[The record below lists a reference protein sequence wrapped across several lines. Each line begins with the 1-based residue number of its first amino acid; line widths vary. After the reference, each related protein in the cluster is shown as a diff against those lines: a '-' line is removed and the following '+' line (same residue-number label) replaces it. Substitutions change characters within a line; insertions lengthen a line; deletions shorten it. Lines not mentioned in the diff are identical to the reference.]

1 MRISGGTGRGRRIT
15 VPSGSVV
22 RPTSDK
28 VRQALFNILGD
39 RISGSVFLD
48 LFAGA
53 GAVGIEAISRGAGL
67 VVFVDASRRSAGIIE
82 KNLHKTGFWEKAK
95 VVVAD
100 AEAFIKRQSGPY
112 DIIFMDPPYAE
123 DIGDLLE
130 RIGDSGL
137 LKPDGLLVYERFRKR
152 PSLEK
157 SGTLILFREA
167 RYGDTVLSFYKFV
180 RGQEDAS

>member
-15 VPSGSVV
+15 APSGSAV

-39 RISGSVFLD
+39 RISGAVFLD

-53 GAVGIEAISRGAGL
+53 GAVGIEAISRGAGA

-82 KNLHKTGFWEKAK
+82 KNLRRTDLGEEAR

-100 AEAFIKRQSGPY
+100 AEAFIRRWSGPY

-123 DIGDLLE
+123 DINDLIE

-137 LKPDGLLVYERFRKR
+137 LKPDGLLVYEHFRKR
-152 PSLEK
+152 ASPERF
-157 SGTLILFREA
+157 GRLILFREA
-167 RYGDTVLSFYKFV
+167 RYGDTVLSFYKFAC
-180 RGQEDAS
+180 GQEAES